1 MPLCKSCGQH
11 ANVLTIDPCPNC
23 NAKNWDEDTVLKP
36 VPGESLHD
44 RTMRE
49 HGERY
54 AKMTPAQRA
63 AASKPYAQRTTVQ
76 RAADSLGCLGG
87 IFGVALAIAVAL
99 GGLWLLIAIVKWM
112 WQHS

>member
-1 MPLCKSCGQH
+1 MVEEPPK
-11 ANVLTIDPCPNC
+11 V
-23 NAKNWDEDTVLKP
+23 E
-36 VPGESLHD
+36 ESLHD

-63 AASKPYAQRTTVQ
+63 AASKANQ
-76 RAADSLGCLGG
+76 RANNLLGCVGG
-87 IFGVALAIAVAL
+87 ILGIAIAL